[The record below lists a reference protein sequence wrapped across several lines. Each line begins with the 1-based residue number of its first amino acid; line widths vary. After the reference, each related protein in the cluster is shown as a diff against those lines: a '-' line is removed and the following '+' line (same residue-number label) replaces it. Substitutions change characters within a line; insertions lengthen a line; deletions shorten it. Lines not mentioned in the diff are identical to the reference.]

1 MSDSKDWTFEISSE
15 NNIVIDTGS
24 EYTNNVTMN
33 NIDYIDTSTIS
44 SYATDTISTTTL
56 TSSGGYT
63 ISNTGY
69 TFSDSDGNIV
79 INTRDPV
86 DFEDCMPILEKIQ
99 SMCKEYPGLD
109 KAFDNFK
116 MTYKM
121 VHQDWIGK
129 QKKK

>member
-1 MSDSKDWTFEISSE
+1 MSNYSKDWTFEINSE
-15 NNIVIDTGS
+15 DNIVIDTGS
-24 EYTNNVTMN
+24 EYTNNITMN
-33 NIDYIDTSTIS
+33 TSTIS

-56 TSSGGYT
+56 TSGNDYT
-63 ISNTGY
+63 ISNSKY

-79 INTRDPV
+79 INTHEPV
-86 DFEDCMPILEKIQ
+86 DFEDCLPGFEKIQ

-116 MTYKM
+116 VTYKI